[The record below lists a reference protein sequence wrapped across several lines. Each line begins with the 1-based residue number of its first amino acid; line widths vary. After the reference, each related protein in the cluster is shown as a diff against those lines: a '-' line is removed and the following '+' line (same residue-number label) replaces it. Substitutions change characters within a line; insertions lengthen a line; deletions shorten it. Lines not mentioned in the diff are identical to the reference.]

1 MQEQRQCSTLAFLKK
16 NHPFMTRLKVL
27 IKLNQE
33 HHIPENEVTGIQSNM
48 TIKRII
54 NQEMITLRGTK

>member
-1 MQEQRQCSTLAFLKK
+1 
-16 NHPFMTRLKVL
+16 MTRLKVL